1 MVDLDYNKKNEG
13 FQGKQHSIYLNSM
26 FQVCC
31 GNWHYMALMESGQ
44 VYSWGYNDHG
54 QLGLG
59 SKMESQVCNSAV
71 HSNPTS
77 ISFVLLSNLKS
88 NSLLIMQQQSHYK
101 IVKQVCIIIIMIVTL
116 FLDGSQTTPQA
127 L

>member
-1 MVDLDYNKKNEG
+1 MTREKRS
-13 FQGKQHSIYLNSM
+13 SIKATIHLPVS

-59 SKMESQVCNSAV
+59 SKMESQVCN
-71 HSNPTS
+71 N
-77 ISFVLLSNLKS
+77 
-88 NSLLIMQQQSHYK
+88 Q
-101 IVKQVCIIIIMIVTL
+101 TL
-116 FLDGSQTTPQA
+116 P
-127 L
+127 